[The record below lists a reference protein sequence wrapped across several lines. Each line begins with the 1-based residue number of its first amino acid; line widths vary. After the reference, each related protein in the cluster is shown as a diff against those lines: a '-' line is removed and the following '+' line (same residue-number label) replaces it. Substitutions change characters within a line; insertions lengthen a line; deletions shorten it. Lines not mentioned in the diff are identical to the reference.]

1 MNKHLI
7 TLEKNNKYYI
17 KDDFYN
23 PIEEV
28 IFFDHKTQKKLLVIN
43 GRQLSFKT
51 NQYNTLYKTNQI
63 FEAEAKSLIL
73 TNEPQRKLKENL
85 KEKNHF
91 YISKPEHHYSYIEN
105 KIYLYINVNVEQIEI
120 KEGEEFE
127 EEMSKGRFWIY
138 KKYYFKNLFIEFSN
152 LIHVFYTEEEFNL
165 LDYKTIRNYE
175 LKKIDDELLKEEKFK
190 DFKPVK
196 KYIERLKEIKKVG
209 FAYIGFDRI
218 TTSDEALETKI
229 FVKSYDTPQKQN
241 FDQNIKFLKENIT
254 NDNKIKD
261 LFKKFNIDIEEVN
274 FNDLMK

>member
-7 TLEKNNKYYI
+7 SLEKNNKYYI
-17 KDDFYN
+17 KSDFYN

-28 IFFDHKTQKKLLVIN
+28 IFFDHKTQKKLLVIK

-73 TNEPQRKLKENL
+73 TNEPKRKLKENL
-85 KEKNHF
+85 KEKNNF
-91 YISKPEHHYSYIEN
+91 YISKSEHHYSYIEN
-105 KIYLYINVNVEQIEI
+105 KIFLYINVDIEQIEI

-127 EEMSKGRFWIY
+127 EEISRGRFWIY

-152 LIHVFYTEEEFNL
+152 LIHVFYTQEEFNL
-165 LDYKTIRNYE
+165 LDYKSIRNYE
-175 LKKIDDELLKEEKFK
+175 LKKIDDELIKEETFK

-196 KYIERLKEIKKVG
+196 KYIERLKELKKDG

-229 FVKSYDTPQKQN
+229 FINSYDTPQKQN
-241 FDQNIKFLKENIT
+241 FDQNIKFLKENII
-254 NDNKIKD
+254 DHEQIKE
-261 LFKKFNIDIEEVN
+261 LFKKFNVDIEKVN